1 MGSLLDSPTMGCLGY
16 LSLVALLSCGIQGAS
31 LPYLD
36 GYQLHL
42 NQMGVIIDLEMKDLN
57 PLVGG
62 KAHVELPISP
72 VWKMLEVD
80 AQLLKPVINT
90 LEKTTLPVWK
100 LLEVEA
106 PFLKPFIIALEKN
119 TLGRIYDVMTVK
131 ADMTFNAE
139 EIVKGIF
146 NIAVDY
152 TLVHKDGTEEK
163 ATLLI
168 QGKNESGKLVTSMEI
183 IPKNNVV
190 MLEKKIF
197 FPLEMIFTCN
207 WPSAHTLTIKG
218 DFGKIFLNI
227 ANDMNEVSVRGVLEY
242 LGQQYKYSTILSIR
256 EKMFTVTFQEPSK
269 ELYDVVMKVKMLN
282 GFPMLEITG
291 NIPTFQ
297 YFTAGDFKTEVIVN
311 SWLNY
316 EIKHIFHGVEMLR
329 LTVDMLNGFPKM
341 EITGKI
347 PAFKYLT
354 AGTFKTEVIVHS
366 WLNYEIKHTF
376 NGVEMLRATFGMLNG
391 FPRMEITGKMPT
403 IKYFTAGDFK
413 TEVIVKSW
421 LNYEIKHTFND
432 VEILRLTFQMLNGF
446 PRIEIT
452 GYLPT
457 TPLFTAGVFK
467 SQLIVKSLF
476 KYEIK
481 HIFKGM
487 EILNLKIALINGK
500 MEMMMKYGQTHKTHI
515 VLEYEYLR
523 WIKILLPTTN
533 TWLSK
538 DLGVEMHYQPTNEE
552 KLIEGGN
559 IKIVAKSDKMPIM
572 KFGGYYGL
580 TLDST
585 KYEILLNDFYI
596 NLLNNEIM
604 LFDGITFSELK
615 FYGKITLDR
624 MYTNSIDRLNIN
636 AMMPKI
642 ALEAKLHKDGQKVF
656 HYLLTTIETPY
667 KLHIFFPYLFQN
679 ILSMT
684 QEHIEIT
691 HEHIVLGNKQVIS
704 TLCNLTTKKIITTV
718 TPTMMSF
725 ELFDGEVSLV
735 KYVTELTKINVGRN
749 SMLLEGNKIVQ
760 FNGYQPWFLPAALG
774 FNQLKINF
782 HLEVVDKAEGKMNI
796 NVAIFKDTTELLN
809 AVVNNVEVPYMIVVK
824 APVLPLEMRV
834 DFEQSSKVWDV
845 KINTKSYL
853 KVRPTLA
860 KEVEVVL
867 TGVPLFRVALLAKE
881 LRITTIMKDLPE
893 ITTAVTLK
901 TFSLFQNTLGIEVMV
916 GKISHKTLLGWNI
929 NMLRKAFVDVK
940 VIGSGTELL
949 GDYELF
955 RHFNW
960 NIVSLKNIDVE
971 WTGKVLCTGLKVFK
985 TPMLTEGKLLFKDY
999 VVDIK
1004 MVEKLMDVPYTLIFK
1019 SHPLTVAVL
1028 PFFQYP

>member
-1 MGSLLDSPTMGCLGY
+1 MGSLLDSPTMGFLGC

-31 LPYLD
+31 LPYKN
-36 GYQLHL
+36 GYQFHL
-42 NQMGVIIDLEMKDLN
+42 NQKGVIMDLAMKDLN

-62 KAHVELPISP
+62 KAHVELPLSP

-80 AQLLKPVINT
+80 AQLLKPVIKT

-100 LLEVEA
+100 LVDVEA
-106 PFLKPFIIALEKN
+106 PFLKPLIIALEKN
-119 TLGRIYDVMTVK
+119 TLGRLYDVMTVK

-139 EIVKGIF
+139 EILKGIF
-146 NIAVDY
+146 NVAVEY

-183 IPKNNVV
+183 IPKNSAV
-190 MLEKKIF
+190 MPEKKIF
-197 FPLEMIFTCN
+197 LPLEMIFTCK

-227 ANDMNEVSVRGVLEY
+227 ANNMNEVSVRGVLEY
-242 LGQQYKYSTILSIR
+242 LGQQYKYFTILSIKD
-256 EKMFTVTFQEPSK
+256 KMFTVTFQEPSK
-269 ELYDVVMKVKMLN
+269 ELYDVVMKVKMMN

-316 EIKHIFHGVEMLR
+316 EIKHSFHGKEMLR
-329 LTVDMLNGFPKM
+329 LTVDMLNGFPMIK
-341 EITGKI
+341 ITGS
-347 PAFKYLT
+347 
-354 AGTFKTEVIVHS
+354 V
-366 WLNYEIKHTF
+366 
-376 NGVEMLRATFGMLNG
+376 
-391 FPRMEITGKMPT
+391 
-403 IKYFTAGDFK
+403 
-413 TEVIVKSW
+413 
-421 LNYEIKHTFND
+421 
-432 VEILRLTFQMLNGF
+432 
-446 PRIEIT
+446 
-452 GYLPT
+452 PT

-467 SQLIVKSLF
+467 SELIVKSLD

-487 EILNLKIALINGK
+487 EILNLSFAIINGK
-500 MEMMMKYGQTHKTHI
+500 MEMIMKYGQTHKTHI

-538 DLGVEMHYQPTNEE
+538 DLGVEMHYQPTNEA
-552 KLIEGGN
+552 KLLEGGN
-559 IKIVAKSDKMPIM
+559 IKIVAKKDKMPVM

-580 TLDST
+580 ALDST
-585 KYEILLNDFYI
+585 KYKILLNDFYI
-596 NLLNNEIM
+596 NLLDNEIM

-615 FYGKITLDR
+615 FYGKIDLHHLN
-624 MYTNSIDRLNIN
+624 MNAIDYLNLNTVI
-636 AMMPKI
+636 PKI
-642 ALEAKLHKDGQKVF
+642 TLEAKIHKDEQKVF
-656 HYLLTTIETPY
+656 HYLLTTIETPCKSY
-667 KLHIFFPYLFQN
+667 IFFPYLLQN

-691 HEHIVLGNKQVIS
+691 HEHVVLGNKQVIS

-725 ELFDGEVSLV
+725 ELFDGKVSLV
-735 KYVTELTKINVGRN
+735 KYVTELTKIDIGRN

-760 FNGYQPWFLPAALG
+760 FNAYKPWFLPSEIG
-774 FNQLKINF
+774 FNQLKTKF
-782 HLEVVDKAEGKMNI
+782 HLEVIDKAEGKINV

-809 AVVNNVEVPYMIVVK
+809 AVVNNVEVPYMIVLK
-824 APVLPLEMRV
+824 APLLPLEMRV
-834 DFEQSSKVWDV
+834 DYELSTKVWNV
-845 KINTKSYL
+845 KINNRSYL
-853 KVRPTLA
+853 EVRPTVA
-860 KEVEVVL
+860 NEVEVVL

-916 GKISHKTLLGWNI
+916 GKISHKT
-929 NMLRKAFVDVK
+929 
-940 VIGSGTELL
+940 
-949 GDYELF
+949 
-955 RHFNW
+955 
-960 NIVSLKNIDVE
+960 
-971 WTGKVLCTGLKVFK
+971 
-985 TPMLTEGKLLFKDY
+985 
-999 VVDIK
+999 
-1004 MVEKLMDVPYTLIFK
+1004 
-1019 SHPLTVAVL
+1019 
-1028 PFFQYP
+1028 

>member
-1 MGSLLDSPTMGCLGY
+1 MGSLSDSPTMGCLGY

-31 LPYLD
+31 LPYQD

-42 NQMGVIIDLEMKDLN
+42 NQNGVRMDLEMKDLN
-57 PLVGG
+57 PFVGG
-62 KAHVELPISP
+62 KAHVELPISS

-80 AQLLKPVINT
+80 AQLLKPIINT

-100 LLEVEA
+100 LVEVEA
-106 PFLKPFIIALEKN
+106 PFLKPIIIAMERN

-139 EIVKGIF
+139 EILKGIF
-146 NIAVDY
+146 NVAVEY

-183 IPKNNVV
+183 IPKNDVV
-190 MLEKKIF
+190 MPEKKIF

-291 NIPTFQ
+291 NIPTFK

-311 SWLNY
+311 SLLNY
-316 EIKHIFHGVEMLR
+316 EIKHTFHGMEMLR
-329 LTVDMLNGFPKM
+329 LKVHLLNGLPRM
-341 EITGKI
+341 EITGNI
-347 PAFKYLT
+347 PAFKYLK
-354 AGTFKTEVIVHS
+354 AGAFKTEVIVNS

-376 NGVEMLRATFGMLNG
+376 NGVEMLRASFGMLNGFPRIEITGKIPTFQYFTAGDFMTEVIINSWLNYEIKHTFHGVEMLRLTFGMLNG
-391 FPRMEITGKMPT
+391 FPRMEITGKIPAF
-403 IKYFTAGDFK
+403 KYLTAGNFK
-413 TEVIVKSW
+413 TEVIVNSW
-421 LNYEIKHTFND
+421 LNYEIKHTFNG
-432 VEILRLTFQMLNGF
+432 VEKLRFIFQMLNGF

-467 SQLIVKSLF
+467 SQLIVKSLY

-500 MEMMMKYGQTHKTHI
+500 MEMIMKYGQTHKTHI

-523 WIKILLPTTN
+523 WIQILLPTTN

-538 DLGVEMHYQPTNEE
+538 DLGVEMHYQPTNEK
-552 KLIEGGN
+552 KLLEGGN
-559 IKIVAKSDKMPIM
+559 IKIVAKSDKMPVM

-585 KYEILLNDFYI
+585 KYEIFLNDFYI

-615 FYGKITLDR
+615 LYGKISLDR
-624 MYTNSIDRLNIN
+624 LSTNSIDRFSLMI
-636 AMMPKI
+636 PKI
-642 ALEAKLHKDGQKVF
+642 ALEAKIHKDEQKVF

-667 KLHIFFPYLFQN
+667 KLYIFFPYVFQN
-679 ILSMT
+679 ILNMT
-684 QEHIEIT
+684 REHIEIT
-691 HEHIVLGNKQVIS
+691 HEQVVLGNKQVIS
-704 TLCNLTTKKIITTV
+704 TLCNLTTKKIITKV
-718 TPTMMSF
+718 TPTLMSF

-735 KYVTELTKINVGRN
+735 KYVTELTKIDVGRN

-760 FNGYQPWFLPAALG
+760 FNAYHPWFLPAILG
-774 FNQLKINF
+774 FNQLKTKF
-782 HLEVVDKAEGKMNI
+782 HLEVVDKAEKKINI
-796 NVAIFKDTTELLN
+796 NVAVFKDTTELLN
-809 AVVNNVEVPYMIVVK
+809 AVVNNVEVPYMILVK
-824 APVLPLEMRV
+824 APFLPLEMRI
-834 DFEQSSKVWDV
+834 DYELSTKVWDV

-929 NMLRKAFVDVK
+929 NMLRKVFVDVK

-949 GDYELF
+949 GDYEVF
-955 RHFNW
+955 RHLNW
-960 NIVSLKNIDVE
+960 NIVNLKNIDV
-971 WTGKVLCTGLKVFK
+971 
-985 TPMLTEGKLLFKDY
+985 
-999 VVDIK
+999 
-1004 MVEKLMDVPYTLIFK
+1004 
-1019 SHPLTVAVL
+1019 
-1028 PFFQYP
+1028 